1 MKNTAEEIVSKY
13 SDILRMNRK
22 SISVRGAL
30 RIGEAKAI
38 HYELTEVGYKGTG
51 KLQRFSNGEHCY
63 SRYVP
68 A

>member
-1 MKNTAEEIVSKY
+1 MKNTAEQITKKY
-13 SDILRMNRK
+13 SDILRVNRK

-38 HYELTEVGYKGTG
+38 HYELTEAGYRGIG
-51 KLQRFSNGEHCY
+51 KLQFSNGEHCY
-63 SRYVP
+63 RRYVP